1 MGELEA
7 IRTFLTVAE
16 HSSFSAAARLL
27 GMTPAS
33 VTRTISALEDNLGV
47 QLLLRTTRKVSLT
60 SAGAA
65 YAARVAPLAQGIAR
79 ATEETRDL
87 QQVTAG
93 SLRVSA
99 PMSLSFPDSVI
110 CKQMLFCIY
119 SHSAIK
125 GAVRCNLPPSG
136 APRSDVLAEEWRNA

>member
-60 SAGAA
+60 SAGAPM
-65 YAARVAPLAQGIAR
+65 RP
-79 ATEETRDL
+79 
-87 QQVTAG
+87 
-93 SLRVSA
+93 VSRR
-99 PMSLSFPDSVI
+99 SR
-110 CKQMLFCIY
+110 
-119 SHSAIK
+119 K
-125 GAVRCNLPPSG
+125 GLP
-136 APRSDVLAEEWRNA
+136 APRRKHATCSR